1 MTGSSSCRLL
11 LVGSKPAPAIESLPD
26 VEVVAEAE
34 AAQAALRIAADRPD
48 VVLVDAEADAL
59 GVLRDTRGKGVP
71 VIVVALRDEP
81 ALLVEFMQA
90 GAAGVIRREAPARA
104 FADAIQVVRAGGSYV
119 DPEKVLGMAALLE
132 ASRAGGASRSP
143 ALTKRESEVLRFL
156 ADGLS
161 ARQIATRLSLSERT
175 VNTHVATLYRK
186 LGVSNRVEAV
196 REGMRLGL
204 VPPPG

>member
-132 ASRAGGASRSP
+132 ASRAGGASRP
-143 ALTKRESEVLRFL
+143 TLTKRESEVLRFL

-186 LGVSNRVEAV
+186 LAVSNRVEAV